1 MWQNNLHVFVA
12 RSTVRLVNE
21 RHLIIT
27 VPTQIHLLKK
37 MPYLRNESI
46 SNRTLFRHDQSVP
59 ISVYY
64 GSARALLLNKEIE
77 MDR

>member
-1 MWQNNLHVFVA
+1 
-12 RSTVRLVNE
+12 
-21 RHLIIT
+21 
-27 VPTQIHLLKK
+27 
-37 MPYLRNESI
+37 MPYLRNESM

-77 MDR
+77 MDG